1 MRRRRA
7 TAEAAGAASPWIQ
20 ADLAGATIMGQVAV
34 GEHIVQIHAEQG
46 AVVNYAPPEERPA
59 PRRASTPVRR
69 LPRDFPDLLGRENE
83 IRILHAALGSDAAV
97 EILGAEGIGKTTL
110 LRHTTHRIGDAPPD
124 GVIYT
129 VCGRQPVE
137 DLLQF
142 VFECLYD
149 CDALFVPTPA
159 QLAEYLQDARLL
171 VALDDVELARDELGR
186 LLDALPSCTF
196 VGAAAERHLW
206 GEGRS
211 VALPGLDERAALALV
226 ERGLGRELKAAERPA
241 AEHAARVLEGNPLG
255 LLQVASLLASGQP
268 PAAIAELIDPLAL
281 SALLAASASPK
292 ERQLLATV
300 AALPAGPVAGEV
312 IAAISQIP
320 EAPALLQSLE
330 AKHLVEAQSPSYRAS
345 GVAQRLVD
353 PEQAESLRT
362 GLLGTY
368 AAWAERERD
377 RNPGRVA
384 DEGEAIALLLDHNAE
399 ADPKGVLRLA
409 RAAGDAFALRGRWGR
424 WQVTLERGL
433 EAARRLGDQGG
444 EAWALHQLGSRALC
458 LGDLGAAGAY
468 LSGALTLREQ
478 LGDLRGAALS
488 RHTLRQLGG
497 PPPTPVAGAPSGPSW
512 PPLAQILVVVVAGA
526 AGVGAGIALGGGQA
540 STKTLTTPGPTINHT
555 TTRTTTKPVTET
567 ATETVTTTVTT
578 TVIPPPKTTTVTT
591 SAG

>member
-7 TAEAAGAASPWIQ
+7 AADAAAAASPRIL
-20 ADLAGATIMGQVAV
+20 ADLAGATITGQVAV

-46 AVVNYAPPEERPA
+46 AVVNYAPPEERPV

-69 LPRDFPDLLGRENE
+69 LPRDFPDLIGRENE
-83 IRILHAALGSDAAV
+83 IRSLDAALGSEAAV
-97 EILGAEGIGKTTL
+97 EILGAEGMGKTTL
-110 LRHTTHRIGDAPPD
+110 LRHTTHRMSDAPPD

-137 DLLQF
+137 DVLQF

-149 CDALFVPTPA
+149 CDAVLVPTPA
-159 QLAEYLQDARLL
+159 QLAEYLQEPRLL
-171 VALDDVELARDELGR
+171 VALDDVDLARDELGR

-196 VGAAAERHLW
+196 LGTATERHLW

-211 VALPGLDERAALALV
+211 VDLPGLDERAALALI
-226 ERGLGRELKAAERPA
+226 ERGLGRELTAAERPA
-241 AEHAARVLEGNPLG
+241 AEHAARALEGNPLG

-268 PAAIAELIDPLAL
+268 PAAIAELTEPLAL
-281 SALLAASASPK
+281 TPLLAASVSPK

-300 AALPAGPVAGEV
+300 AAMPARPVAGEV
-312 IAAISQIP
+312 IAAASELP

-330 AKHLVEAQSPSYRAS
+330 NKHLVEAQSPNYRAS
-345 GVAQRLVD
+345 GAVQRLVD
-353 PEQAESLRT
+353 PEQAESLRIR
-362 GLLGTY
+362 LRETY

-377 RNPGRVA
+377 QNPERVA

-409 RAAGDAFALRGRWGR
+409 RAAGDAFALRGRWGQ

-433 EAARRLGDQGG
+433 EAARRLGDQAS

-478 LGDLRGAALS
+478 LGDPRGTALS
-488 RHTLRQLGG
+488 RHNLGQLGG
-497 PPPTPVAGAPSGPSW
+497 PPLTPLAGAPSGPGW

-526 AGVGAGIALGGGQA
+526 AGVGAGIALGAGQA
-540 STKTLTTPGPTINHT
+540 STKTVTTTGPATAHT
-555 TTRTTTKPVTET
+555 TIRTTTKPVTVT
-567 ATETVTTTVTT
+567 ATKTVTTTVTT
-578 TVIPPPKTTTVTT
+578 AVIPTTDTTATALPPR
-591 SAG
+591 